1 MQNSKGQNQQKL
13 EKDLKQCQRD
23 KCIVS
28 ISKPRSRWM
37 NRELISFEM
46 RISDDMTTNDKVH
59 KMECSSKWAE
69 DKNGNSIGKGILKK
83 NCDL

>member
-1 MQNSKGQNQQKL
+1 
-13 EKDLKQCQRD
+13 
-23 KCIVS
+23 
-28 ISKPRSRWM
+28 M

-83 NCDL
+83 KCEL